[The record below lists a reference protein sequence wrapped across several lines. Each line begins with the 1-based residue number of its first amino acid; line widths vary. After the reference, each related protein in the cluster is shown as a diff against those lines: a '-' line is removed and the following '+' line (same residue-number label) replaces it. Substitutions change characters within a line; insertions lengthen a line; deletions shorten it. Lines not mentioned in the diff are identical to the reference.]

1 MNRINV
7 VTYSDGN
14 YIQHACVMIASLRD
28 KIAADRDCHVYFF
41 YSNCSSD
48 DLRKLES
55 TFHAYR
61 DTNLSVEL
69 LACEFG
75 LDKVLKAKKSYM
87 SPSVYDKLLI
97 YEKLPADV
105 EKVLFLDAD
114 IVLLR
119 DPALLYDMPLDGAI
133 LAAVR
138 DEIFKT
144 FSADAQKTI
153 GVTADSYFNSGVLLI
168 DLNLWRKF
176 TISQRSLEFC
186 LTKGHLTP
194 LHDQDAFNY
203 AVKGAWKQ
211 ISPLW
216 NPRSTN
222 QIDDGTGNSVQ
233 VSRYDVYLKELA
245 YLVHFSGPN
254 KPWLYMSHHP
264 MKKVY
269 LRYLRSTGFS
279 DYRFPDYNTKNLF
292 SKQVKEFKRWVNR
305 IFGKKGWI

>member
-1 MNRINV
+1 

-28 KIAADRDCHVYFF
+28 KIAAERDCHVYFF

-55 TFHAYR
+55 TFDAYR
-61 DTNLSVEL
+61 GTNIGVEL

-87 SPSVYDKLLI
+87 TAAVYDKLLI

-114 IVLLR
+114 IVLLS
-119 DPALLYDMPLDGAI
+119 DPALLYDTQLDGAI

-138 DEIFKT
+138 DEIFKR
-144 FSADAQKTI
+144 FSARAQETI
-153 GVTADSYFNSGVLLI
+153 GVSADSYFNSGVLLI

-176 TISQRSLEFC
+176 AISQRSLDFC
-186 LTKGHLTP
+186 LTKGHLTE
-194 LHDQDAFNY
+194 LHDQDAFNH
-203 AVKGAWKQ
+203 AVNGAWKP

-216 NPRSTN
+216 NPRSN
-222 QIDDGTGNSVQ
+222 NLIDDGSGKLTQ
-233 VSRYDVYLKELA
+233 VSRYDVYQKKLA
-245 YLVHFSGPN
+245 YLVHFSGRN

-264 MKKVY
+264 MKKIY
-269 LRYLRSTGFS
+269 LRYLRSTRFS
-279 DYRFPDYNTKNLF
+279 DYKFPDYNTRNWFL
-292 SKQVKEFKRWVNR
+292 KQIKESKRWVNR